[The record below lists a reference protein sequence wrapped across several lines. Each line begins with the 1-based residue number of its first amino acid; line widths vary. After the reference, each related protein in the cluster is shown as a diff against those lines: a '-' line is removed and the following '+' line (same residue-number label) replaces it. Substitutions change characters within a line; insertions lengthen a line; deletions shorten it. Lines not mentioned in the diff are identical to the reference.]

1 VAVAIALEVMDQ
13 AIKDG
18 VADLDDK
25 ALLSDKEARKRY
37 LESKLWKPEYREY
50 EYDPNG
56 CK

>member
-1 VAVAIALEVMDQ
+1 MAVAIALEVMDQ

-50 EYDPNG
+50 EYDPDG
-56 CK
+56 CR